1 MSEQAKNDT
10 DLSERLHEVL
20 GEPFQGVAKKFEECG
35 FQLKGVELEPG
46 EIILK
51 FQGGQVDCNIYKL
64 LLDKLN
70 RISIGVKLCFAGDTP
85 LACVDLTIAV
95 SRQA

>member
-1 MSEQAKNDT
+1 MSKQANDT
-10 DLSERLHEVL
+10 DLGERLHEVL
-20 GEPFQGVAKKFEECG
+20 EEPFQDVVKKFEKCG

-70 RISIGVKLCFAGDTP
+70 RISIRVMLCFAGGSP
-85 LACVDLTIAV
+85 LACVDLTIAMPRLV
-95 SRQA
+95 